1 MTVGNQWLKATNS
14 KVIKSISTRVIAWLA
29 FLATLVAIVGGM
41 TMLDNRYARA
51 ADVQKTQAQFLQS
64 VQLININLELMNLKN
79 RKLELKSDRRN
90 LTIEAVKAPENTTL
104 KLMIEETNEDL
115 TKVNYKIGELENRVV
130 TD

>member
-1 MTVGNQWLKATNS
+1 
-14 KVIKSISTRVIAWLA
+14 
-29 FLATLVAIVGGM
+29 
-41 TMLDNRYARA
+41 MLDNRYARA